1 MKSAP
6 AHANLGPMTMLEL
19 ETDEA
24 DRLAHELSAL
34 TGESV
39 TAVVTKALAAQLARE
54 RAAREEAAGILAAA
68 AQVRERYVIA
78 PMTKADWDA
87 GWGE

>member
-1 MKSAP
+1 
-6 AHANLGPMTMLEL
+6 MTTLEL

-39 TAVVTKALAAQLARE
+39 TAAVTKALAERLVRE
-54 RAAREEAAGILAAA
+54 RAEHIDAGKILAAA
-68 AQVRERYVIA
+68 AHLRERYVIA
-78 PMTKADWDA
+78 PVSKADWDA

>member
-1 MKSAP
+1 M
-6 AHANLGPMTMLEL
+6 MTLEL

-39 TAVVTKALAAQLARE
+39 TAAVTKALSERLARE
-54 RAAREEAAGILAAA
+54 RAAREAHEADAGYRARIKAHAARLRLQYDLASP
-68 AQVRERYVIA
+68 V
-78 PMTKADWDA
+78 TKAEWDEA
-87 GWGE
+87 CGDVG

>member
-1 MKSAP
+1 
-6 AHANLGPMTMLEL
+6 MTMLEL

-39 TAVVTKALAAQLARE
+39 TAVVTKALATELARA
-54 RAAREEAAGILAAA
+54 RAAREEAARILAAA
-68 AQVRERYVIA
+68 AQMREHFDLSRPV
-78 PMTKADWDA
+78 TKAEWDEA
-87 GWGE
+87 CGDVG

>member
-1 MKSAP
+1 
-6 AHANLGPMTMLEL
+6 MTSLEL

-39 TAVVTKALAAQLARE
+39 RAAVTKPQKDDAGYRARLKAHAARLRQNYDLSGPVTKAE
-54 RAAREEAAGILAAA
+54 WDEACG
-68 AQVRERYVIA
+68 
-78 PMTKADWDA
+78 DF
-87 GWGE
+87 G

>member
-1 MKSAP
+1 
-6 AHANLGPMTMLEL
+6 MTLLEL

-39 TAVVTKALAAQLARE
+39 TAVVVKALAAQLARE
-54 RAAREEAAGILAAA
+54 RAAREEAAEILAAA
-68 AQVRERYVIA
+68 AQVRERYVI
-78 PMTKADWDA
+78 PLMTKADWDA

>member
-1 MKSAP
+1 
-6 AHANLGPMTMLEL
+6 MTTLEL

-39 TAVVTKALAAQLARE
+39 TAAVTKALAERLARE
-54 RAAREEAAGILAAA
+54 RAAQIEAGKILAAA
-68 AQVRERYVIA
+68 AQVRERYTLA
-78 PMTKADWDA
+78 PVSKADWDA